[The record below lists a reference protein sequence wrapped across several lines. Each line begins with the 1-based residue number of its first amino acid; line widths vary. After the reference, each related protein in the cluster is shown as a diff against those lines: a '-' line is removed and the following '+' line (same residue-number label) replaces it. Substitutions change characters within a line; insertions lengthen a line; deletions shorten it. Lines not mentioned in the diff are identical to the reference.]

1 MKNVFLSFIRM
12 SLKAGNKDSVGLTFY
27 KFANGKNRIDV
38 LMHGYR
44 MSRIY
49 ALSKYLLVGC

>member
-12 SLKAGNKDSVGLTFY
+12 SLKAGYKDSVGLNLY
-27 KFANGKNRIDV
+27 RSANGRNRIDV
-38 LMHGYR
+38 LMHGYC
-44 MSRIY
+44 MSTIY